1 MASTVIGRIP
11 ADYSDGFGDY
21 APTDADLELLDSEI
35 SKRLPDGVSW
45 CGSELIAEME
55 PGESIED
62 TKRRYR
68 NIDIDRIIDEA
79 YEIVF
84 DNMPDE

>member
-21 APTDADLELLDSEI
+21 APTDADLEMLDAEI

-45 CGSELIAEME
+45 CGDELLAEME
-55 PGESIED
+55 PGENTED
-62 TKRRYR
+62 VKERF
-68 NIDIDRIIDEA
+68 NIDIEQIISEA
-79 YEIVF
+79 YDAVF
-84 DNMPDE
+84 SNMADE